1 MKKKIK
7 GNLKANYA
15 WALVRLSLGFIF
27 MWAFLDKYFGLGFST
42 CRDEAG
48 VVAVAC
54 EKSVIAGGSATEGFL
69 KFATDGPLAEFY
81 QSLAGNWFID
91 LLFMAALLGLGIA
104 LLLGIGMRIATISGV
119 LLMLMMWSS
128 TLLPENNPIIDEHIV
143 YIFALV
149 GLLLV
154 NDQQQLGIGKWWSQ
168 TKLVKNYPFLR

>member
-1 MKKKIK
+1 
-7 GNLKANYA
+7 
-15 WALVRLSLGFIF
+15 
-27 MWAFLDKYFGLGFST
+27 
-42 CRDEAG
+42 
-48 VVAVAC
+48 
-54 EKSVIAGGSATEGFL
+54 
-69 KFATDGPLAEFY
+69 
-81 QSLAGNWFID
+81 
-91 LLFMAALLGLGIA
+91 MAALLGLGIA